1 MTTEFFCDYNYVE
14 PEEAATGQII
24 FDLLSI
30 MGAKPDKETGEAI
43 FAAITTDTGDFQYSN
58 TQKKS
63 HLIAAQ
69 LYDWGVDFNRV
80 SVEIY
85 ENVRLAKIRLN
96 CRAMETLR
104 IIGRGRGAVVT
115 VSRDML
121 EETGAL
127 MEESEGLAQE
137 LRSISGVEYSAV
149 LKEYGPKSVRV
160 SLRAKRE
167 GDVSKIA
174 ARLGGGG
181 HIKAAGCT
189 LNTDLNTAVS
199 MVEKEIEK
207 AIERLR

>member
-1 MTTEFFCDYNYVE
+1 
-14 PEEAATGQII
+14 
-24 FDLLSI
+24 
-30 MGAKPDKETGEAI
+30 MG
-43 FAAITTDTGDFQYSN
+43 
-58 TQKKS
+58 
-63 HLIAAQ
+63 
-69 LYDWGVDFNRV
+69 V

-160 SLRAKRE
+160 SLRAKKRRE
-167 GDVSKIA
+167 TFSKIA
-174 ARLGGGG
+174 ARLGGG
-181 HIKAAGCT
+181 
-189 LNTDLNTAVS
+189 
-199 MVEKEIEK
+199 
-207 AIERLR
+207 AISKPPDVL